1 MLCFASGRL
10 QTQSEIYELE
20 ICGFLHES
28 SNMIDENAQVI
39 FDNLKYCF
47 VALDTSNAIDIEKAT
62 FGITKQNDS
71 YKDALP
77 LFAHLQLTPIIRWQ
91 YWRAQRGMAVPIPF
105 TSNNPYFSAKVN
117 NDIIE
122 FYGNHGKIGNYYDWN
137 MGISERVLGNI
148 PAQTGCATFID
159 VENIKE
165 LLSQGY
171 HYCIVY
177 KLTHHVNENRYLE
190 KLTQENTYGII
201 ATDL

>member
-1 MLCFASGRL
+1 
-10 QTQSEIYELE
+10 
-20 ICGFLHES
+20 
-28 SNMIDENAQVI
+28 MINEDAQI
-39 FDNLKYCF
+39 LFENLKYCF
-47 VALDTSNAIDIEKAT
+47 AACDTSNAIDIEKAT
-62 FGITKQNDS
+62 LEIRQQNDS
-71 YKDALP
+71 YKDILP

-91 YWRAQRGMAVPIPF
+91 YWRAQRGMTVPIPF
-105 TSNNPYFSAKVN
+105 TSSNPYFSAKVN

-122 FYGNHGKIGNYYDWN
+122 FYGNHGKIGNYYGWN

-177 KLTHHVNENRYLE
+177 KLMRHVNENRYLE